1 VIVIRKF
8 EPSAPFTVASFIAG
22 SSFTAPKFA
31 RENVVM
37 VKEDMGALS
46 ILACVPSGAAA
57 TSGFVVLRTGAPV
70 PEAFVFHDFSAP
82 HAVPLCVENVTFVI
96 VTAGLNANVHVTF
109 PPVPVTPAVGLDSLL
124 ILYAASI
131 SPYTTIVF
139 PPRCR
144 LERPRRDALR
154 EVLRDT
160 LRLVLFLNFATLDG
174 IILSTHK

>member
-1 VIVIRKF
+1 
-8 EPSAPFTVASFIAG
+8 
-22 SSFTAPKFA
+22 
-31 RENVVM
+31 M

-46 ILACVPSGAAA
+46 ILACVTSGAAA

-70 PEAFVFHDFSAP
+70 PEAVLFHDFSAP

-124 ILYAASI
+124 IVYAASI
-131 SPYTTIVF
+131 SPYTTIVP

-144 LERPRRDALR
+144 LERT
-154 EVLRDT
+154 LRDT
-160 LRLVLFLNFATLDG
+160 LRDALRLVLFLNFATLDA
-174 IILSTHK
+174 IILSTYK